1 MDESKVHHQVVRG
14 LRQGLNFQEKRQKK
28 PIRNREL
35 DDMYDSLYP
44 FVRSTW
50 CSDHWRPPEA
60 VKMTSD
66 ECWDDVWWCP
76 YPGTSQRNHD
86 HQCSKSLV

>member
-1 MDESKVHHQVVRG
+1 MPIPEDLVDVVEE
-14 LRQGLNFQEKRQKK
+14 LRSQFWTLVTAIAKK
-28 PIRNREL
+28 TPE
-35 DDMYDSLYP
+35 YP
-44 FVRSTW
+44 FVRSIW

-66 ECWDDVWWCP
+66 ECCDDVRWCP

>member
-1 MDESKVHHQVVRG
+1 MVRVKTMFVDVCT
-14 LRQGLNFQEKRQKK
+14 LVE
-28 PIRNREL
+28 
-35 DDMYDSLYP
+35 YP
-44 FVRSTW
+44 FMRSTW

-66 ECWDDVWWCP
+66 ECCDDVWWCP
-76 YPGTSQRNHD
+76 YPGTLQRNHD